1 MLINLLSYSILSDF
15 EVQKQHKQIP
25 KHLHDFFEIYLFL
38 SGNASYIIEEKSYE
52 MKPFRLLF
60 IKPYTYH
67 FPLFTGNAEYKR
79 IIMHFKAQDDGGLV
93 ERLFNKFEMVEL
105 ENYPELMSIFN
116 LFIKSASVLN
126 RDFTYQMAQTCLI
139 QFLIMAESVIGKVK
153 VSSSDNPLITKAI
166 KYINQNIERRI
177 SLGELSDSL
186 FIDKSYL
193 SKLFKQHFNMP
204 VVSYIRNKQ
213 LLLAD
218 TMIKNGTPPTEV
230 YLKCGFSDYSSFY
243 RAYVKMFNRSPSKNK
258 K

>member
-1 MLINLLSYSILSDF
+1 
-15 EVQKQHKQIP
+15 
-25 KHLHDFFEIYLFL
+25 
-38 SGNASYIIEEKSYE
+38 

-79 IIMHFKAQDDGGLV
+79 IFMHFKAQDDGGL
-93 ERLFNKFEMVEL
+93 
-105 ENYPELMSIFN
+105 
-116 LFIKSASVLN
+116 
-126 RDFTYQMAQTCLI
+126 
-139 QFLIMAESVIGKVK
+139 
-153 VSSSDNPLITKAI
+153 
-166 KYINQNIERRI
+166 QNIERRI

-258 K
+258 KCFFKHAKRAVTECPCYSPFLWRAGNCLKIKI